1 MALTK
6 AIPQMNP
13 LFRLQFEQAQNCH
26 VLLYPEGMVK
36 LNDSAAEILKKVD
49 GHNSVDQILT
59 LLQQQF
65 PQVGDIRDDIDEF
78 LTVAQEKKW
87 IRYV

>member
-6 AIPQMNP
+6 ATPQMNP

-49 GHNSVDQILT
+49 GQNSVEQILT